1 MLIHEDAQGGGG
13 GEKNDRGIYFLLA
26 DEAAISCLTETKE
39 KSPEF
44 TNKYLAN
51 TTRESG
57 HTLAA
62 EYTAWGHPRT

>member
-1 MLIHEDAQGGGG
+1 MLIHEDAQGGRKMIEGS
-13 GEKNDRGIYFLLA
+13 IFLLA
-26 DEAAISCLTETKE
+26 DEAAIYCLTETKE

-44 TNKYLAN
+44 TNKYLTN

-62 EYTAWGHPRT
+62 EYTGWGQPRT